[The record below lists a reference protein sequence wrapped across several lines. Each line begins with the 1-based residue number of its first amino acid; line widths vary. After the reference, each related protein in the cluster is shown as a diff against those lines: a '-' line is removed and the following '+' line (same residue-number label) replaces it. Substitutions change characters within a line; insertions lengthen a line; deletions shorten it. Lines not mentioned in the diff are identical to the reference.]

1 MESEGAKPEFKKGLW
16 KPEEDLILKAHV
28 ETHGEGNWSAVSKRS
43 GLMRCGK
50 SCRLRWKNYL
60 RPNIKRGGM
69 SQEEEDMIIR
79 MHKLL
84 GNRWALIA
92 GRIPGRTDND
102 VKNYWNTHLNNRS
115 PSRKRKTIDSELDQ
129 NDEEKQTK
137 SKRLRSPSNS
147 QPTCNAIAV
156 GSAEELE
163 GKKPENE
170 ERGGAVSDAW
180 IQRDAQSMNY
190 YIESPMVLDNN
201 ATTFVFEDEP
211 FLDYWDSFAMFESL
225 GFAGDW

>member
-28 ETHGEGNWSAVSKRS
+28 E
-43 GLMRCGK
+43 CGK

-129 NDEEKQTK
+129 NDEEKQNK
-137 SKRLRSPSNS
+137 SKRLRSPTNS

-163 GKKPENE
+163 GKKRPENE
-170 ERGGAVSDAW
+170 GGGGAVSDAW

-190 YIESPMVLDNN
+190 YIESPMMLDNN
-201 ATTFVFEDEP
+201 ATTFVYEDEP
-211 FLDYWDSFAMFESL
+211 FLDYWDSFVMFESL
-225 GFAGDW
+225 DFGGDW

>member
-43 GLMRCGK
+43 DQKC
-50 SCRLRWKNYL
+50 YL
-60 RPNIKRGGM
+60 KITTFTC
-69 SQEEEDMIIR
+69 
-79 MHKLL
+79 
-84 GNRWALIA
+84 RWALIA

-129 NDEEKQTK
+129 NDEEKQNK

-170 ERGGAVSDAW
+170 GGGGAVSDAW

-190 YIESPMVLDNN
+190 YIESPMMLDNN
-201 ATTFVFEDEP
+201 ATTFVYEDEP
-211 FLDYWDSFAMFESL
+211 FLDYWDSFVMFESL
-225 GFAGDW
+225 DFGGDW

>member
-1 MESEGAKPEFKKGLW
+1 MEGEGAKPEFKKGLW

-84 GNRWALIA
+84 GNR
-92 GRIPGRTDND
+92 
-102 VKNYWNTHLNNRS
+102 
-115 PSRKRKTIDSELDQ
+115 KRKTIGSELDQ
-129 NDEEKQTK
+129 NDEEKQNK

-147 QPTCNAIAV
+147 QPTCNTIAV
-156 GSAEELE
+156 GIAEELE

-170 ERGGAVSDAW
+170 GGGGAVSSDAW
-180 IQRDAQSMNY
+180 IQRDAQSMNC

-201 ATTFVFEDEP
+201 ATTFVFEEEP
-211 FLDYWDSFAMFESL
+211 FLDYWDSFVMFESL
-225 GFAGDW
+225 DFGGDW